1 MGRAGKEYLEFILER
16 LSILGGIRYRAMMGE
31 YILYY
36 QGKVIGGLYDNR
48 LLIKVVSSVLSYV
61 SNPNLE
67 VPYQGVKPMLLVDDE
82 IFLTGLFQTMIAEV
96 LTPRRRKKVES
107 AE

>member
-1 MGRAGKEYLEFILER
+1 
-16 LSILGGIRYRAMMGE
+16 MMGE

-48 LLIKVVSSVLSYV
+48 LLVKVVSSVLSYV

-67 VPYQGVKPMLLVDDE
+67 VPYQGVKPM
-82 IFLTGLFQTMIAEV
+82 F
-96 LTPRRRKKVES
+96 
-107 AE
+107 

>member
-48 LLIKVVSSVLSYV
+48 LLVKVVSSVLSYV

-67 VPYQGVKPMLLVDDE
+67 VPYQGVKPMLLVDDVDDE

-96 LTPRRRKKVES
+96 LTPRRRKR
-107 AE
+107 

>member
-1 MGRAGKEYLEFILER
+1 
-16 LSILGGIRYRAMMGE
+16 MMGE

-48 LLIKVVSSVLSYV
+48 LLVKAVSSVLSYV

-67 VPYQGVKPMLLVDDE
+67 VPYQGVKPM
-82 IFLTGLFQTMIAEV
+82 F
-96 LTPRRRKKVES
+96 
-107 AE
+107 